1 MTLTHHNIIDAD
13 GHILE
18 PADTWERYIEPAYR
32 ERALRIREHEGKEVL
47 ELDGKPSRFFDVRVL
62 TALGAMGKDAE
73 ELAGRLSGVVV
84 NVKRKVSE
92 GDVLYGS
99 VTAADIAEV
108 LAEEGFEISK
118 DQIDLD
124 HPIKALGGHEIALNL
139 PYGVEAA
146 IKLWVVKDEEE

>member
-1 MTLTHHNIIDAD
+1 MIEAD
-13 GHILE
+13 K
-18 PADTWERYIEPAYR
+18 ARR
-32 ERALRIREHEGKEVL
+32 EEAEKVE
-47 ELDGKPSRFFDVRVL
+47 
-62 TALGAMGKDAE
+62 AQDAE
-73 ELAGRLSGVVV
+73 ELAIKLSGVVV

-118 DQIDLD
+118 DQISLD
-124 HPIKALGGHEIALNL
+124 HAIKALGGHEIALNL
-139 PYGVEAA
+139 PYGVKAA

>member
-1 MTLTHHNIIDAD
+1 MA
-13 GHILE
+13 
-18 PADTWERYIEPAYR
+18 AQ
-32 ERALRIREHEGKEVL
+32 
-47 ELDGKPSRFFDVRVL
+47 
-62 TALGAMGKDAE
+62 DAE
-73 ELAGRLSGVVV
+73 ELASKLSGVVV

>member
-1 MTLTHHNIIDAD
+1 MKL
-13 GHILE
+13 IL
-18 PADTWERYIEPAYR
+18 R
-32 ERALRIREHEGKEVL
+32 EMVEGLGNPGDLVEVKAGYGSNFLLPKGLALRASAANEGMIEADKARREEAEKVE
-47 ELDGKPSRFFDVRVL
+47 
-62 TALGAMGKDAE
+62 AQDAE
-73 ELAGRLSGVVV
+73 ELAIKLSGVVV

-118 DQIDLD
+118 DQISLD
-124 HPIKALGGHEIALNL
+124 HAIKALGGHEIALNL
-139 PYGVEAA
+139 PYGVKAA